1 MTKLAHNL
9 LGYTIME
16 AQAEA
21 FSLAVKA
28 GLDPL
33 DFWEALRLGMVGRQS
48 PLFMLTEQ
56 FLPGV
61 YDRPAFLQRL
71 ALKDVRL
78 AMALADELGVR
89 MRLSQATRDDM
100 EAAVADGRG
109 EADSR
114 AFLQVQ
120 LARAGV
126 SIAVEPERIAE
137 ATRA

>member
-1 MTKLAHNL
+1 
-9 LGYTIME
+9 
-16 AQAEA
+16 
-21 FSLAVKA
+21 
-28 GLDPL
+28 
-33 DFWEALRLGMVGRQS
+33 
-48 PLFMLTEQ
+48 
-56 FLPGV
+56 
-61 YDRPAFLQRL
+61 
-71 ALKDVRL
+71 
-78 AMALADELGVR
+78 